1 MRFTVEPEIF
11 HYFPGI
17 RLPVAVAHGLNNEV
31 EAPQLAAAWE
41 EAWVEARDEARPYG
55 NAQSHP
61 RVQPWRDRLPA
72 LGVSPKEFPS
82 SIEAL
87 LRRTLKGSDPFSI
100 NPTVD
105 FYNTVSLHHT
115 VPAGGFNLEQIN
127 GRLELRRT
135 HAGDTFFA
143 MDAERPVTVPE
154 GEVAYADGTT
164 ILTRH
169 FVWRQA
175 RAGLITASTR
185 SVFLVSEVL
194 GELGP
199 GVAEQVLDE
208 FATGLRAYFAVAPL
222 LFLVDEQQ
230 PTIAWEN
237 H

>member
-1 MRFTVEPEIF
+1 MRFTGEPEIF
-11 HYFPGI
+11 KYFPGI
-17 RLPVAVAHGLNNEV
+17 RLPVAIAHGVNNEV
-31 EAPQLAAAWE
+31 EAPQLTAAWE

-61 RVQPWRDRLPA
+61 RVQPWRDHFRA
-72 LGVSPKEFPS
+72 LGISGKEFPS

-87 LRRTLKGSDPFSI
+87 LRRTLKGGESFSI

-105 FYNTVSLHHT
+105 FYNPVSLHHT
-115 VPAGGFNLEQIN
+115 VPAGGFDLEQIN

-135 HAGDTFFA
+135 RSGDTFLA
-143 MDAERPVTVPE
+143 MDAEMPVTVPD
-154 GEVAYADGTT
+154 GEVAYAGGTT

-222 LFLVDEQQ
+222 LFLVDEHQ
-230 PTIAWEN
+230 PSIAWEN

>member
-1 MRFTVEPEIF
+1 MQFTVEPEIF
-11 HYFPGI
+11 QSFPGI
-17 RLPVAVAHGLNNEV
+17 RLPVAVAHGVNNEL
-31 EAPQLAAAWE
+31 EAPRLAAAWE

-61 RVQPWRDRLPA
+61 RVQPWRDHFRA
-72 LGVSPKEFPS
+72 QHVSPKEFPS

-87 LRRTLKGSDPFSI
+87 LRRTLKGGDPFRI
-100 NPTVD
+100 NPMVD

-115 VPAGGFNLEQIN
+115 APAGGFDLEQID
-127 GRLELRRT
+127 GSLELRRT
-135 HAGDTFFA
+135 RAGDLFLA
-143 MDAERPVTVPE
+143 MDAEAPLTVPE
-154 GEVAYADGTT
+154 GEVAYADETT

-175 RAGLITASTR
+175 RTGLIGASAR

-199 GVAEQVLDE
+199 GVAEKVLDE
-208 FATGLRAYFAVAPL
+208 FASGLRAYFAVAPL

-230 PTIAWEN
+230 PSIAWES